1 MGIRRLTLFLILWP
15 VTCWYNDAFGQLSV
29 QEVTFNGKKLS
40 YKPNDALHLPAMA
53 EDVIFTFREGRS
65 RASSYQYKLTGFD
78 RQWVS
83 SPYPVARYT
92 NLDGKEYVLAV
103 RSVVDGRIVSR
114 LSIPVSVERELTE
127 EWWFIPSLV
136 VYILALAGAG
146 MYFFILYNFRQKLKV
161 QAIRSRIAADLHD
174 EVGATLSSI
183 AFATN
188 MVQRKLDGSQP
199 DVESILSNI
208 KADSEETIHSIR
220 DTVWAISPDNDSP
233 EKLFEK
239 MRSHA
244 FQVLTAR
251 NIDLLFDNQVQEGN
265 SLKINM
271 EQRRNL
277 YLIFKEAIN
286 NIAKH
291 SRANRARVLIT
302 HSREGLY
309 LHIEDDGAGFSLNG
323 PSTGN
328 GLRNF
333 RARAAESLIDLEI
346 DSSPGQGTRL
356 KVTIPEL

>member
-1 MGIRRLTLFLILWP
+1 MHIRRSALFLVLGF
-15 VTCWYNDAFGQLSV
+15 VTCTYQVAFGQLSV
-29 QEVTFNGKKLS
+29 QEVTINGEKLS
-40 YKPNDALHLPAMA
+40 YKPNEALHLPAMA
-53 EDVIFTFREGRS
+53 EDVIFTFTKGDS
-65 RASSYQYKLTGFD
+65 RADYYQYKLDGFD
-78 RQWVS
+78 REWIS

-92 NLDGKEYVLAV
+92 NLSGKEYVLSV
-103 RSVVDGRIVSR
+103 RSIANRRIASR
-114 LSIPVSVERELTE
+114 LSIPVSVEMELTE

-188 MVQRKLDGSQP
+188 MVQRKLDGRLP

-220 DTVWAISPDNDSP
+220 DTVWAISPDNDSQ

-251 NIDLLFDNQVQEGN
+251 NIDLLFDNQVREGK

-291 SRANRARVLIT
+291 SRANRARVLIA
-302 HSREGLY
+302 HSREGFY
-309 LHIEDDGAGFSLNG
+309 MRIEDDGAGFSLNG